1 MSAVPATVAAAPLSA
16 EAFRPYGD
24 VIEAA
29 GAADMMI
36 NGGRCARYHD
46 RARLSF
52 EDGGRAG
59 VSLFRTRA
67 VDVPCTVALM
77 ERHPLGSQTFM
88 PMSAAPF
95 LVVVAPDDAG
105 KPGQPRAFLTRPH
118 QGVSYLENVW
128 HAPLLALEDGAIFTV
143 IDRIGGGNNLE
154 EYTLPAPF
162 TVTTG

>member
-1 MSAVPATVAAAPLSA
+1 MSAQSIIAEPLTA
-16 EAFRPYGD
+16 DAFRPFGD

-29 GAADMMI
+29 GDADMII
-36 NGGRCARYHD
+36 NDGRCERFHD
-46 RARLSF
+46 LARLSY
-52 EDGGRAG
+52 DGGTAG

>member
-1 MSAVPATVAAAPLSA
+1 MSAQGIIAEPLTA
-16 EAFRPYGD
+16 DAFRPFGD

-29 GAADMMI
+29 GDADMMI
-36 NGGRCARYHD
+36 NGGRCERFHNL
-46 RARLSF
+46 ARLSY
-52 EDGGRAG
+52 DGGTAG

-143 IDRIGGGNNLE
+143 IDRIGGGKNLE
-154 EYTLPAPF
+154 EYTLPAPL
-162 TVTTG
+162 TVITG